1 MKSFIVTMARGQDPQ
16 KIHNAALYL
25 KMQADLHEKE
35 EKQLNL
41 FLKFVATGNV
51 EDLEALKTE
60 LYAYHP
66 AWKKMKQERD
76 RLREQF
82 DGRMK
87 VLLDDILFNAT
98 ETAWL
103 ACTNMIGQI
112 RRKEQNEKNKN

>member
-1 MKSFIVTMARGQDPQ
+1 MKQCAIAIPRGQDPQ
-16 KIHNAALYL
+16 KIHNSGLYL
-25 KMQADLHEKE
+25 KMQSDLHELE
-35 EKQLNL
+35 AKQLNL
-41 FLKFVATGNV
+41 FLKFVETGNV

-82 DGRMK
+82 EGRMK

-98 ETAWL
+98 EAAWL

-112 RRKEQNEKNKN
+112 RRKEQK

>member
-1 MKSFIVTMARGQDPQ
+1 MKQFALAIPRGQDPAR
-16 KIHNAALYL
+16 IYNSGEYL
-25 KMQADLHEKE
+25 KMLAELHEKE
-35 EKQLNL
+35 AKQLNL
-41 FLKFVATGNV
+41 FLKFVETGNV

-66 AWKKMKQERD
+66 AWKKMKRERD

-98 ETAWL
+98 ETAWV
-103 ACTNMIGQI
+103 ACVNMIGQI
-112 RRKEQNEKNKN
+112 RRNEQK